1 MHLLE
6 KIHPSIEAAVDRII
20 SGANKTSHTV
30 IRDFDGCEYHL
41 EVQLQNPSSSTTT
54 TTTTT
59 TTETSTDSNGNGN
72 IHISTSP
79 PTATIT
85 ISLQHSTP
93 FKELNVHSN
102 FDEVL
107 PLLFPPELRKFLKP
121 NAYHRSSGKFIAEMH
136 LPATL
141 SAETRT
147 AALQAAAQLRIWSY
161 IPVFSHQ
168 CEVYCRSPEEVK
180 PLVLHYHTGEEMF
193 LYSHRGNF
201 LVVIALRAAS
211 KDDAVFMRHFLQA
224 MMDAKKL
231 QREISAAPAFVFDY
245 GKPPESI
252 PSSLSLSSTVANNHN
267 INSNSNSNS
276 EKHSNIFWCSF
287 QLFRRQMEPMGHLVE
302 TVTQLVNFRST
313 LAYHIHAGRTYM
325 HGMMRKRVET
335 SLQVLNRAKTST
347 TGKAKITLH

>member
-6 KIHPSIEAAVDRII
+6 KIHPSIEATVDRII
-20 SGANKTSHTV
+20 SGANKTPTSV
-30 IRDFDGCEYHL
+30 VRDFDGCEYYIQ
-41 EVQLQNPSSSTTT
+41 VQLQNPSSSPTV
-54 TTTTT
+54 
-59 TTETSTDSNGNGN
+59 ETKKESTDSNGDGN
-72 IHISTSP
+72 THIAISTP
-79 PTATIT
+79 LAAAIT
-85 ISLQHSTP
+85 IALQHSTP
-93 FKELNVHSN
+93 FKELNIHSN

-107 PLLFPPELRKFLKP
+107 PLLFPSALRKFVKP
-121 NAYHRSSGKFIAEMH
+121 HAHNRSDGKFIAEVH

-147 AALQAAAQLRIWSY
+147 AALRAASQLRIWSY

-168 CEVYCRSPEEVK
+168 CDVYCQSPETVK
-180 PLVLHYHTGEEMF
+180 PVVLHHHTGEEML

-201 LVVIALRAAS
+201 IVVIALRAAS

-231 QREISAAPAFVFDY
+231 QREISAAPAFVFEY

-252 PSSLSLSSTVANNHN
+252 PNNLSLLSTSEVGG
-267 INSNSNSNS
+267 NSNV
-276 EKHSNIFWCSF
+276 FWCSF
-287 QLFRRQMEPMGHLVE
+287 QLFRRQMEPMEHLVE

-325 HGMMRKRVET
+325 HGMMRKRVES
-335 SLQVLNRAKTST
+335 SLQVLNRAKTSS